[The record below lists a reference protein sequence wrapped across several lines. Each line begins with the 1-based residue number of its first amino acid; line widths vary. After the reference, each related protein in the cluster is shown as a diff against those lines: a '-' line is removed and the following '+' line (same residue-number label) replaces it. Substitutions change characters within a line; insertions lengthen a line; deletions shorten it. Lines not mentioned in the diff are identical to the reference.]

1 LVAATERVNFIGI
14 HRQYSYPTN
23 ILNKLIAANKEQRN
37 KEENN
42 VKQFKTN
49 NMNHYAAILAISEA
63 KELSITDTL
72 NKAQVTYADCV
83 EADTNKEKSKGVVN
97 SIHEN
102 FGINKEVIA
111 MLVLESQDVP
121 KEREQIFQTLQPTI
135 ISLIKTII

>member
-1 LVAATERVNFIGI
+1 
-14 HRQYSYPTN
+14 
-23 ILNKLIAANKEQRN
+23 
-37 KEENN
+37 
-42 VKQFKTN
+42 
-49 NMNHYAAILAISEA
+49 MNHYAAILAISEA